1 MLMPYESFDQLA
13 KDFDSLRG
21 NQISEAGWDA
31 IATFA
36 EEEPAFAVIDDC
48 FSEECESAIQN
59 AVKLAH
65 PNGEPTV
72 STILTKPELLKPVA
86 NFLVGLSY
94 LAVNDTGD
102 VIAFNEIYSRMP
114 SMGDHIDVKSG
125 HTALANFNVSGSPRY
140 SLRPNI
146 APEGESAVNPF
157 GKPFTIF
164 GEGQV
169 SEKKKLVVPM
179 KSRQL
184 VLLGGRALRAEELD
198 DDAEDSSV
206 PVPIRSTI
214 PHEAVVRKRDYRN
227 LLLVYAVHT
236 G

>member
-1 MLMPYESFDQLA
+1 MPYESFDQLA
-13 KDFDSLRG
+13 NDFASLRG
-21 NQISEAGWDA
+21 NQISESGWDA

-36 EEEPAFAVIDDC
+36 EEEPPFAVIDDC
-48 FSEECESAIQN
+48 FSVECEMAIHSA
-59 AVKLAH
+59 VMLAH
-65 PNGEPTV
+65 PNGERTV
-72 STILTKPELLKPVA
+72 SVIVPKPELLKPVA

-94 LAVNDTGD
+94 LAVNATGD
-102 VIAFNEIYSRMP
+102 VIAFNDIYSKAP
-114 SMGDHIDVKSG
+114 AMGNHIDVNSG

-169 SEKKKLVVPM
+169 SEKRKIVVPM

-184 VLLGGRALRAEELD
+184 VLLGGNALRAEKIGE
-198 DDAEDSSV
+198 DAEESSG
-206 PVPIRSTI
+206 PLQFGSTI
-214 PHEAVVRKRDYRN
+214 PHEAVVGKRDYRD

-236 G
+236 D